1 MMMYRPTIRQ
11 VFCAQ
16 AICAVT
22 ASLAFVAGSPARAA
36 DLGVAPIYRPYAPV
50 ATWTGSYIGIS
61 GGGLWGSSV
70 VHNDLTGADQTPH
83 FDLHGG
89 IVGVTTGL
97 NIQNRNLVYGYESD
111 TSYTGARGSTFDF
124 PPNAAFTNEVKE
136 PWLTTY
142 RGRLGYAQNNWLLY
156 ATGGAAL
163 AGVEN
168 TTAGL
173 PGSLSETHWHWG
185 WTVGGGVEM
194 KLTPNWSAKV
204 EYLYVGLQDKSY
216 FNPAASPVF
225 ASNQRVSLDDH
236 IVRVGVNYKLPWS
249 ILDAFYKPSR

>member
-1 MMMYRPTIRQ
+1 MYRPTIRQ
-11 VFCAQ
+11 AL
-16 AICAVT
+16 CAVA
-22 ASLAFVAGSPARAA
+22 ASLAFVPASPVLAA
-36 DLGVAPIYRPYAPV
+36 DLGVAPIYRPYVAPV

-70 VHNDLTGADQTPH
+70 VHNDLIGADQTPH
-83 FDLHGG
+83 FGISGG

-156 ATGGAAL
+156 ATAGAAL
-163 AGVEN
+163 AGVQN

-173 PGSLSETHWHWG
+173 PGSLSEQHWHWG

-194 KLTPNWSAKV
+194 KLTPDWSAKV

-216 FNPAASPVF
+216 FNPAANAVF
-225 ASNQRVSLDDH
+225 ASNQRVSLDDQ
-236 IVRVGVNYKLPWS
+236 IVRVGINYKLPWS